1 MASRKLVLVNPA
13 ELRRAAL
20 AVITV
25 LLLAT
30 ACVQRPQV
38 GEISRA
44 RAIELA
50 RQRIA
55 FSPDRID
62 ALKTT
67 SDERPVWRVTL
78 RGRLPGQPPGLFETL
93 MVELDRRTGEIVSVA
108 RP

>member
-1 MASRKLVLVNPA
+1 MTPP
-13 ELRRAAL
+13 ELRWAGL

-30 ACVQRPQV
+30 ACVQRPRV

-50 RQRIA
+50 RQQIT

-67 SDERPVWRVTL
+67 SDERPVWRVTF